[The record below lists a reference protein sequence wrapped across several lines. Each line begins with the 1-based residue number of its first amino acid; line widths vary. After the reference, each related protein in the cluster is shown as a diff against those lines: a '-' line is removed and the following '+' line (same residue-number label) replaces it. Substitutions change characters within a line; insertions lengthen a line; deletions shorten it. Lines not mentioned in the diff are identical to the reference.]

1 MSLKSDNFSQLNQ
14 SSVYGNIE
22 SKRFKNRAT
31 RSVDVMQNLQEVESL
46 NKLPDIQKDM
56 PAARQKIKIALNPA
70 LVPTNISIETKKPQE
85 KPKRS
90 RSPSIKKMM

>member
-1 MSLKSDNFSQLNQ
+1 
-14 SSVYGNIE
+14 
-22 SKRFKNRAT
+22 
-31 RSVDVMQNLQEVESL
+31 
-46 NKLPDIQKDM
+46 M